1 MLYFFVARKSEAE
14 LFIRKMFDVCNQGL
28 EADKQVKIKWLG
40 TFKVQATKDRES
52 INVSGTHV
60 QAVSEGD
67 TVTAYAKLVHK
78 GRTLHT
84 WEVAI
89 KNTAGEEKQP

>member
-1 MLYFFVARKSEAE
+1 M
-14 LFIRKMFDVCNQGL
+14 G
-28 EADKQVKIKWLG
+28 
-40 TFKVQATKDRES
+40 

-89 KNTAGEEKQP
+89 KNTAGELICTVQVTNYVFTPKKNESKKESDKENSKKTEE